1 MLLGGFQRL
10 NRLLPSDQDR
20 IDLVGENNQS
30 RSGSSGTVSVDEASR
45 LSLLSLRKSIS
56 VNPESSA

>member
-10 NRLLPSDQDR
+10 NRLLPSDKDR